1 MLKSLTQS
9 ATRPAK
15 GGPPQ
20 RYTLGAEAGFMGPPG
35 PTWARKETIR

>member
-1 MLKSLTQS
+1 MLKSPTQS
-9 ATRPAK
+9 ATCPAK

-20 RYTLGAEAGFMGPPG
+20 RYSLGAEAGFMGPLG